1 MYASID
7 FTTKNELRR
16 AIQAGQAV
24 VAYSPTL
31 GMAAVTGRTKIEG
44 PWPLSNKHVGE
55 PDVSTPIVG
64 GREVFARKSSKEA
77 QQVRKRA
84 LTAWSAMVDVKG
96 GWIVAVH

>member
-7 FTTKNELRR
+7 FTTKTELRR
-16 AIQAGQAV
+16 AIQAGQTVA
-24 VAYSPTL
+24 AYSPTL

-44 PWPLSNKHVGE
+44 PWTLSSRHVDDGAA
-55 PDVSTPIVG
+55 PK
-64 GREVFARKSSKEA
+64 AM
-77 QQVRKRA
+77 VRKRG